1 MNAGNKMNELIE
13 ATLKNI
19 QTESATISAVTKEMI
34 EDKDVSENAL
44 IQISISI
51 SNIGNYKRQIE
62 IMLNELRKF
71 SKEID
76 NAAVM

>member
-19 QTESATISAVTKEMI
+19 QTESATINAVTKEMI

-44 IQISISI
+44 IQISICI

-76 NAAVM
+76 NAAIK

>member
-19 QTESATISAVTKEMI
+19 QTESTTINAVTKEMI

-76 NAAVM
+76 NAAVK